1 MRTNHSTLRSLHREL
16 YRSLIKEATKKQRKY
31 SPKIYSLF
39 QENFV
44 RHISTN
50 EYFSARERRVLVAY
64 FDKNR
69 SLNEARF
76 MQIGSRVLLS
86 ESVDGKMNEGLKSWL
101 GGVWNKITKA
111 FGNLKKMIT
120 EIVIKIKN
128 FLIEQGKKI
137 YDKGVATLKSSAGEL
152 TKIFSDVLKGGTN
165 EEDEKGGKEEIE
177 KAGGKVQLV
186 KEGKHLATIADWAND
201 PVEKFIAAFKKKM
214 PADATAEKAEAEVEA
229 AAESGGED
237 TESGEKS
244 ATELKEVWKRTL
256 AEINGAPVFDEK
268 FTRILIEEEESLPTD
283 VTSKEAVSKWQKAGK
298 VAIKVLKIVLT
309 VIAGILSP
317 LGLAVSVAM
326 KAASKYV
333 VNLAAKGVEALGGP
347 VAIKYLV
354 IPAIIALVAKFQED
368 IHVLYDAVNE
378 MAGALLGAI
387 PIVGNSLEVGMKIV
401 SGIFM
406 ALSATYVIHYAL
418 MSAEDVKDLKK
429 PAQSAADLLREKDI
443 VKENYLKNTK
453 RYPGRVYALK

>member
-50 EYFSARERRVLVAY
+50 EYFSPRERRVLVAY
-64 FDKNR
+64 FDNNR

-101 GGVWNKITKA
+101 GSVWNKITKA

-165 EEDEKGGKEEIE
+165 EEEKGGKEEIE
-177 KAGGKVQLV
+177 KAGGKTQLL
-186 KEGKHLATIADWAND
+186 KEGKHLATIADWADD

-214 PADATAEKAEAEVEA
+214 PADATAAKAEAEVEA
-229 AAESGGED
+229 AAGSGGED
-237 TESGEKS
+237 TESGEKG
-244 ATELKEVWKRTL
+244 ATELKEVWKRALT
-256 AEINGAPVFDEK
+256 EINGAPVFDEK

-298 VAIKVLKIVLT
+298 AAIKVLKIVLT
-309 VIAGILSP
+309 VISGILSP
-317 LGLAVSVAM
+317 IGLAISVIM
-326 KAASKYV
+326 KAGSKYV

-347 VAIKYLV
+347 AAIKYLV

-368 IHVLYDAVNE
+368 IHALYDAVNE
-378 MAGALLGAI
+378 AAGALLGAI

-418 MSAEDVKDLKK
+418 MSAEDVKDIKK
-429 PAQSAADLLREKDI
+429 PAQSAADLFRETDTIKESYLRK
-443 VKENYLKNTK
+443 TK
-453 RYPGRVYALK
+453 RYPQRVYALK